1 MWMLSFIPD
10 SFLLYVV
17 NAILVIGAISSFL
30 FFFILHRILRWFP
43 ALSPYYL
50 LLQIISAVLL
60 VSGIYFKGG
69 YSVEANW
76 REKLRIA
83 EERAKAAEEQAAK
96 KNIEIQTKIVERVK
110 VVKENTVEYRDRIK
124 EVEKVIDAKCVVAPE
139 AIDIHNAAAKNKKSG
154 EAK

>member
-1 MWMLSFIPD
+1 MLGFVPD

-17 NAILVIGAISSFL
+17 NTILVIGAVSSFL
-30 FFFILHRILRWFP
+30 FFFVLHRILRWFP

-60 VSGIYFKGG
+60 VAGIYFKGG

-83 EERAKAAEEQAAK
+83 EERAKAAEEQASK
-96 KNIEIQTKIVERVK
+96 KNVEIQTKIVEKVK
-110 VVKENTVEYRDRIK
+110 VVKDTQYVIQEKLK
-124 EVEKVIDAKCVVAPE
+124 EVEKVIDAKCEVAPE
-139 AIDIHNAAAKNKKSG
+139 AIDIHNAAAKNRKPG